1 MTLAEKGRLFLSE
14 HPNAQ
19 PIDLVENCGF
29 KIAYAKTFIP
39 SEKRRKSIIERIE
52 MYEAAQPDRKHRNL
66 EQEHRDA
73 IKHIDWLDKQIV
85 GYKAV
90 INYLEHQLVAAHGS
104 SV

>member
-1 MTLAEKGRLFLSE
+1 
-14 HPNAQ
+14 
-19 PIDLVENCGF
+19 
-29 KIAYAKTFIP
+29 
-39 SEKRRKSIIERIE
+39 
-52 MYEAAQPDRKHRNL
+52 L